1 MDDDKCR
8 LRVSD
13 NLIEVLERDLSL
25 IVTENLDKYTPKFDT
40 FTIWSN
46 RKLLVSIKLWSRT
59 TRMCNPNSNSILL
72 AKI

>member
-8 LRVSD
+8 PRVSD

-40 FTIWSN
+40 FTI
-46 RKLLVSIKLWSRT
+46 
-59 TRMCNPNSNSILL
+59 
-72 AKI
+72 